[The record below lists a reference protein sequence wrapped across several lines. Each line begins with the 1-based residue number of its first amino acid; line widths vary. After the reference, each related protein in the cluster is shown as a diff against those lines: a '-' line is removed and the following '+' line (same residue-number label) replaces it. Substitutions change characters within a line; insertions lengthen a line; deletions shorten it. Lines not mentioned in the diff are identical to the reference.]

1 MLADTLRFLI
11 QTASDLFVLV
21 LLLRF
26 YLQVA
31 NAPVRHPLVQFVKSA
46 TDFIVLPLRRRIPAW
61 RGYDTATLLTA
72 WLTSL
77 LSIVLL
83 LVLAPLPYN
92 FSLPSNWL
100 SVGLL
105 AVLYVFRATVYLL
118 MGAVIVQAVLS
129 WVSPYNPLAPLLEL
143 LTRPFLRPFR
153 RLVIGQVDL
162 SPLVL
167 LIVLQVVLML
177 PIAFLEQTLLAQLQ
191 FGV

>member
-26 YLQVA
+26 YLQLA
-31 NAPVRHPLVQFVKSA
+31 NAPLRHPLVQFVRSA
-46 TDFIVLPLRRRIPAW
+46 TDFIVLPLRKRIPAW

-77 LSIVLL
+77 IAIVLL

-92 FSLPSNWL
+92 FALPSNWL
-100 SVGLL
+100 SMALL

-118 MGAVIVQAVLS
+118 MGAIIVQAVLS

-153 RLVIGQVDL
+153 RLMIGQVDL
-162 SPLVL
+162 SPLAL

-177 PIAFLEQTLLAQLQ
+177 PIAFLERMLLAQLQ